1 MIREVGR
8 STRLLAVLVS
18 TLALGA
24 CRLAQTAAE
33 TPGKLANAAL
43 GRDDKPRATP
53 WEMTQWLMGFADT
66 TSSELEG
73 STREFADL
81 VGTDDALV
89 QALEWRIEYTTI
101 ALQHATASRPY
112 DGFFSVLLALA
123 VLRTNHE
130 TQWQA
135 EYGEAGRPLTNSLTR
150 LEELAWDKARR
161 VLTDE
166 ELAEVRGIIDEWL
179 QANPDAHATTL
190 PQFQELFTKDTT
202 EGRSAL
208 SGITDL
214 FSLDPL
220 AGLEPAAREV
230 EQTRQ
235 FAERAFFYLQRAPR
249 LLEMQAELM
258 TLRAARTDE
267 VRSVLADSERFSRAA
282 ESLASTA
289 ETLPGVITAQR
300 EGLVQDLETVREP
313 TQEIL
318 GSARATLEAARETS
332 LALTDTLRALDAFVG
347 RFDEAEEP
355 VEPAVPELPE
365 EKGFD
370 IAEYGTAA
378 EKIGVAARELTA
390 AIAALDG
397 SLPALEQTISSAT
410 REAQQTLD
418 HAYRR
423 ALQIL
428 AFALAGG
435 LLVWLAAGWISG
447 RRRTIA
453 R

>member
-1 MIREVGR
+1 MCSSIRLV
-8 STRLLAVLVS
+8 AVLAS

-24 CRLAQTAAE
+24 CRLAKTAAE

-43 GRDDKPRATP
+43 GREADKPRATP

-81 VGTDDALV
+81 IGTDDALI
-89 QALEWRIEYTTI
+89 QGLEWRIEYTTL

-130 TQWQA
+130 TQWRT
-135 EYGEAGRPLTNSLTR
+135 EYGEAGRPLTNALTR

-161 VLTDE
+161 VLREE
-166 ELAEVRGIIDEWL
+166 ELTEVRGILDEWL

-190 PQFQELFTKDTT
+190 PQFHELFTKDTT
-202 EGRSAL
+202 EGKSAL

-249 LLEMQAELM
+249 LLEMQTELM
-258 TLRAARTDE
+258 SLRAARTDE
-267 VRSVLADSERFSRAA
+267 VRGVLADSERFSRAA

-289 ETLPGVITAQR
+289 ATLPDTLTAQR
-300 EGLVQDLETVREP
+300 EGLVQDIEAMSEP

-318 GSARATLEAARETS
+318 GSARVTLEAARETS
-332 LALTDTLRALDAFVG
+332 VALTDTLRALDAFVG
-347 RFDEAEEP
+347 RFDKGEEPVP
-355 VEPAVPELPE
+355 VEPAPDQAA

-370 IAEYGTAA
+370 IAEYGNAA

-390 AIAALDG
+390 AITALDG

-435 LLVWLAAGWISG
+435 LFVWLAAGWISA